1 MRGIHKYKKEIGTLC
16 LLLTMAVAG
25 GCKQPVSNPV
35 TQTPSP
41 TATIVPTL
49 PVVSPPASVTPE
61 PTATPEPELTITLE
75 PTATI
80 EPTATPEPTPE
91 PTATPEPTP
100 ELLPTPTPTPEVT
113 VEPTPEI
120 TQMPVEEVTPTPMP
134 TFTPTPSPTPVPEYD
149 ALLQSGWQR
158 AEDFFGGHEIFF
170 SGKFDAVETIT
181 ENGRY
186 EFLYTVTGEEEIS
199 FHVIGEE
206 ERTANDFLAELA
218 ATQPMAVIVPEDMTD
233 FSYTYS
239 ENGSVVKGR
248 VYDSAGGAIANRT
261 RIEYRCPE
269 ERYLDEGNEFYIR

>member
-16 LLLTMAVAG
+16 LLLTVAVAG

-186 EFLYTVTGEEEIS
+186 EFLYTVTGEEGIS

-248 VYDSAGGAIANRT
+248 VYDSAGDAIANRT

>member
-120 TQMPVEEVTPTPMP
+120 TQIPVEEVTPTPMP

>member
-1 MRGIHKYKKEIGTLC
+1 MRKIDTYKKEIGTLC
-16 LLLTMAVAG
+16 LLLMVAVAG
-25 GCKQPVSNPV
+25 GCKKPVSNPV

-41 TATIVPTL
+41 TATIAPTL
-49 PVVSPPASVTPE
+49 PVVSPPVGVTPE
-61 PTATPEPELTITLE
+61 PTATPEPEPTVTLE

-91 PTATPEPTP
+91 PTATPTPTP
-100 ELLPTPTPTPEVT
+100 EPLPTPTPEVT

-134 TFTPTPSPTPVPEYD
+134 TFTPTPMPTPVPEYD
-149 ALLQSGWQR
+149 ALLQNGWQR

-181 ENGRY
+181 ETGRY
-186 EFLYTVTGEEEIS
+186 EFLYTVTGEEGIS
-199 FHVIGEE
+199 FRVIGEE

-218 ATQPMAVIVPEDMTD
+218 ASQPMAVVVPEDMTD
-233 FSYTYS
+233 FSYTYVD
-239 ENGSVVKGR
+239 NGSVVKGR
-248 VYDSAGGAIANRT
+248 VYDSVGGAIANRT

>member
-16 LLLTMAVAG
+16 LLLTVAVVG

-100 ELLPTPTPTPEVT
+100 ELLPTPTPEVT
-113 VEPTPEI
+113 IEPTPEI
-120 TQMPVEEVTPTPMP
+120 TQTPVEEVTPTPMP

-186 EFLYTVTGEEEIS
+186 EFLYTVTGEEGIS